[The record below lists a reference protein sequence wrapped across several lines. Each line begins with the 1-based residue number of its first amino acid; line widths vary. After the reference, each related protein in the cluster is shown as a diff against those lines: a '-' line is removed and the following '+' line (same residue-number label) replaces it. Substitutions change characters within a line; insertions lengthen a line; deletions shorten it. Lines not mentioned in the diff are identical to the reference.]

1 MGIFDGLMALLL
13 GWQVVMPAIDNG
25 KYMMAYSPKGEL
37 IRMQTQTGIMV
48 KCDPDTLVCPDD
60 EPKKEEPKKEPIT
73 DVVDYR

>member
-37 IRMQTQTGIMV
+37 IKMNTQTGIMV
-48 KCDPDTLVCPDD
+48 KCDADTLECPPEEPKKDE
-60 EPKKEEPKKEPIT
+60 EPKKEEHE
-73 DVVDYR
+73 